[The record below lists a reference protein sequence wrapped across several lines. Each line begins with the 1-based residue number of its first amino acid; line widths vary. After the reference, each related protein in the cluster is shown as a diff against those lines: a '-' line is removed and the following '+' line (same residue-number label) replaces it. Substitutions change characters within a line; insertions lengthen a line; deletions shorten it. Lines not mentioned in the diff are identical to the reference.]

1 MAERESPLSSFVPIG
16 IGAGLT
22 ALAVGLAGP
31 ALHLGTPVTAGLE
44 LVGVGGVT
52 FGLLHGLLASKFQG
66 YARGSELADQKR
78 VELSQELE
86 KAKAERE
93 RLNEMRRALLSN
105 ITHEIRTPLNGIMG
119 MTRVMQS
126 TPLSDLQREYLQ
138 SVVTS
143 AEALSSLLADL
154 TDFAKLEA
162 GLVEP
167 EPTGFRLREDLAV
180 ILKGMAVKAQDQGLE
195 LTWQVDSNV
204 PEEILGDRLRLRQ
217 LLVILVGNAL
227 KFTREGS
234 INARV
239 SLEKMS
245 GAGIFLRFSVQDTGP
260 GINPEK
266 LATILEEFGQ
276 ADGSLTRSAGGLG
289 LGLATA
295 TRLARTL
302 GGKLEVEST
311 EGNGSTF
318 HATVRCSLS
327 EKPLSKPD
335 EGSGRITSFKAR
347 TLSILLAEDHP
358 INQTVAVSLL
368 ESWGHKVR
376 VAEDGVRAL
385 EAYQE
390 APYDLIL
397 MDLQMPNMDGL
408 QAARKIR
415 ELEQGSGMRVPILA
429 LTAQA
434 SSIDIKECLLAG
446 MDGHVAKPFTDRDM
460 AEALMRVTGRA
471 RPGDPTPQPAAP
483 ASGPIVASPP
493 KDGPEVLFDSDG
505 LLRRVGGN
513 QSVYR
518 SVIETFV
525 ARSEEMLVELE
536 AAVDRQDGPSTA
548 TLAHTL
554 KGTVGNFGATK
565 AVKILQDLEM
575 LGTKQELTGA
585 AVPCLKLRTEVRALV
600 EALTTELE
608 LEPK

>member
-1 MAERESPLSSFVPIG
+1 MAQRESPTSTFLPVG

-22 ALAVGLAGP
+22 ALAVGLAGS
-31 ALHLGTPVTAGLE
+31 ALHLGAPAMGGLE
-44 LVGVGGVT
+44 LVGVAGVT
-52 FGLLHGLLASKFQG
+52 FGLMHGLLAGKFQG
-66 YARGSELADQKR
+66 YNRASELADQKR
-78 VELSQELE
+78 AELTEELE
-86 KAKAERE
+86 KARGERE

-105 ITHEIRTPLNGIMG
+105 ITHEIRTPLNGILG

-162 GLVEP
+162 GLIEP

-204 PEEILGDRLRLRQ
+204 PDEIMGDRLRLRQ

-227 KFTREGS
+227 KFTKEGS

-239 SLEKMS
+239 SLDKMS

-260 GINPEK
+260 GIGPEK
-266 LATILEEFGQ
+266 LSTILEEFGQ
-276 ADGSLTRSAGGLG
+276 ADGSLTRSTGGVG

-295 TRLARTL
+295 TRLAQAL
-302 GGKLEVEST
+302 GGKLEVET
-311 EGNGSTF
+311 AEGKGSTF

-327 EKPLSKPD
+327 DKPLSTPD

-368 ESWGHKVR
+368 ESWGHRVR
-376 VAEDGVRAL
+376 VAEDGEKAL

-397 MDLQMPNMDGL
+397 MDLQMPNLDGL
-408 QAARKIR
+408 SAARRIR
-415 ELEQGSGMRVPILA
+415 ELEQGSGLRVPILA

-460 AEALMRVTGRA
+460 AEALARVTGRSRA
-471 RPGDPTPQPAAP
+471 GDPAPQAA
-483 ASGPIVASPP
+483 AAPIVASPP
-493 KDGPEVLFDSDG
+493 KDEPEVLFDSDG

-525 ARSEEMLVELE
+525 SRSEEMLVELE
-536 AAVDRQDGPSTA
+536 SAVDRQDGPSTA

-554 KGTVGNFGATK
+554 KGTVGNFGATR
-565 AVKILQDLEM
+565 AVKILQDLEA
-575 LGTKQELTGA
+575 LGNKQELTGA